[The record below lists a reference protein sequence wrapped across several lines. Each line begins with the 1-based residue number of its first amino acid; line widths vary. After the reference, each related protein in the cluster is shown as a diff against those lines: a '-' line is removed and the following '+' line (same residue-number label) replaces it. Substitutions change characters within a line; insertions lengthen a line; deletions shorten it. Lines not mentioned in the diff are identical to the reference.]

1 MSLAVAIFGQ
11 PRKVTEQT
19 HPPQLNGPMAMLPG
33 PKWLSLRPASFED
46 VRAAQYDQSPGLG
59 LRACEECTPQKGQLA
74 DQALP
79 RATTPASSAG
89 WPSPKRQ
96 RSPTM
101 YESRKQPRMALQVS
115 QQPAL
120 TPTQPAGPPPDHL
133 LRAVQ
138 HTGTSLARLPTPV
151 AVQDCPTRA
160 YNILRWLGYAL
171 LHGYQALGIDVVDGW
186 AHLHQLA
193 KAAASDRRD
202 LEGLTPGA
210 LRCVIEQDTSGRW
223 VLVGDQVSKVPRHAR
238 RVVLPATSI
247 DDHHGSCL
255 RLRDAPFA
263 AAPPITQSLE
273 MGVAACH
280 RALSQCVSH
289 YARLEK
295 FLSQDTALQ

>member
-1 MSLAVAIFGQ
+1 
-11 PRKVTEQT
+11 
-19 HPPQLNGPMAMLPG
+19 
-33 PKWLSLRPASFED
+33 
-46 VRAAQYDQSPGLG
+46 
-59 LRACEECTPQKGQLA
+59 
-74 DQALP
+74 
-79 RATTPASSAG
+79 
-89 WPSPKRQ
+89 
-96 RSPTM
+96 M
-101 YESRKQPRMALQVS
+101 YETRKQPRMALQVS

-138 HTGTSLARLPTPV
+138 HTGTSLPSGGSGRELIGPSLARPPTPV
-151 AVQDCPTRA
+151 AAQDCPTRV
-160 YNILRWLGYAL
+160 YKILRWLGYAL

-210 LRCVIEQDTSGRW
+210 LRCVIEEDTSGRW
-223 VLVGDQVSKVPRHAR
+223 MLVGDRVSKVPRHAR

-247 DDHHGSCL
+247 DDHHGNRL
-255 RLRDAPFA
+255 RLRDAPSA

-280 RALSQCVSH
+280 RALSQCISH

-295 FLSQDTALQ
+295 SLSQDTALQ